1 MNLWS
6 QRSILH
12 THFFKHINLSYQ
24 KIFWITLFLSSCV
37 VAFLLLWISGS
48 SMAQEGTT
56 VSGRLIDTT
65 GNPISDIIMYIRRDE
80 GSNQGNSTGPDDSVQ
95 TKTDSRGRFAF
106 SNIHHKAL
114 EFDIDGS
121 SKIGYQINVL
131 SVEFGEIALYPLRGW
146 NWSSVKFALDPGT
159 RMENIVV
166 TADIKERPR
175 IRTRVVY
182 ADGTP
187 VINTQIYAYRQTI
200 PFLPKNSGSSQLI
213 EETDSDG
220 YFVEYLFSTDYP
232 EYYVTLAVEHQ
243 GLYAKVVPFILRD
256 NVNLVL
262 TLDGNPHPQTNLAME
277 HGERYIALETY
288 LDPPPV
294 WVINPTNG
302 HSYKVT
308 QYQTIIDALAQAK
321 DEEAYLVAI
330 NNKAEE
336 RWLNQVFGRGPY
348 WIGLSDVEEE
358 GQWKWHSGE
367 PVDYTNWKPYQQ
379 ESGNSETKDYVRTG
393 YFDWMWTP
401 YQATYEAGSPNE
413 GKYQYAKTILEKA
426 ITPNRSSNQ
435 NK

>member
-200 PFLPKNSGSSQLI
+200 
-213 EETDSDG
+213 
-220 YFVEYLFSTDYP
+220 LFYRRIADP
-232 EYYVTLAVEHQ
+232 
-243 GLYAKVVPFILRD
+243 
-256 NVNLVL
+256 VN
-262 TLDGNPHPQTNLAME
+262 
-277 HGERYIALETY
+277 
-288 LDPPPV
+288 
-294 WVINPTNG
+294 
-302 HSYKVT
+302 
-308 QYQTIIDALAQAK
+308 
-321 DEEAYLVAI
+321 
-330 NNKAEE
+330 
-336 RWLNQVFGRGPY
+336 
-348 WIGLSDVEEE
+348 
-358 GQWKWHSGE
+358 
-367 PVDYTNWKPYQQ
+367 
-379 ESGNSETKDYVRTG
+379 
-393 YFDWMWTP
+393 
-401 YQATYEAGSPNE
+401 
-413 GKYQYAKTILEKA
+413 
-426 ITPNRSSNQ
+426 
-435 NK
+435 